1 MYLRKAFLAAGVAV
15 GLAAVSVIFTK
26 DRRKPAVVDPTHPNL
41 AATQDLVDMAFGKI
55 MDAQQANEW
64 DWDGHA
70 AKAKNFL
77 QKANGEL
84 KQAAETA
91 TRIRRQI
98 TLLSPEAEAPKAA
111 TWAEHINGPGA
122 VLRLG

>member
-1 MYLRKAFLAAGVAV
+1 MFFHRALLAAGVAV
-15 GLAAVSVIFTK
+15 SVAAVGAIFAK
-26 DRRKPAVVDPTHPNL
+26 SQRKPVMVDPTHPNL

-55 MDAQQANEW
+55 VDPQQANEW

-70 AKAKNFL
+70 ARAKQLL

-84 KQAAETA
+84 RQAAETA

-98 TLLSPEAEAPKAA
+98 TLLSPEVEAPKAA